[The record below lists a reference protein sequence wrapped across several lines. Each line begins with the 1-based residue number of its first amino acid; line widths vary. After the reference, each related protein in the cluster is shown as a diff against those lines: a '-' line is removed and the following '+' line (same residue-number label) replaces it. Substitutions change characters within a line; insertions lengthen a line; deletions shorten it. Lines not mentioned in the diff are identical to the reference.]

1 MKILSK
7 CILVI
12 CLAVFLFSGWK
23 LYGYYRNYHGG
34 RKEYDHLKEYV
45 KETAPEE
52 DTEKQ
57 EKKEKPADKC
67 PVKVDFAA
75 LKKINPQVVGWI
87 WLDDQINYPIVQG
100 EDNDYYLHVTYQ
112 GSRNFSGAIFLD
124 YVCRPDFMSDNSI
137 VYGHNLKNGA
147 MFGML
152 KKYYDT
158 EYNEKADY
166 REHEAVWIITPDREL
181 EYKVFSAREISVV
194 EDKNVYMVE
203 FDSED
208 SFDSYLKDAV
218 KKSLYPTR
226 NEPDPQGRILTLS
239 TCTSTSEAGRFVV
252 QAALVQETLTNE

>member
-1 MKILSK
+1 MKIVYG
-7 CILVI
+7 IIMAI

-34 RKEYDHLKEYV
+34 RKEYDQLKEYAE
-45 KETAPEE
+45 ETKQEPEE
-52 DTEKQ
+52 NTGKND
-57 EKKEKPADKC
+57 KPVDKC
-67 PVKVDFAA
+67 PVSVDFAA

-100 EDNDYYLHVTYQ
+100 EDNDYYLHRTFQ

-158 EYNEKADY
+158 EYNAEADY
-166 REHEAVWIITPDREL
+166 KKHEVIWIITPEREL

-194 EDKNVYMVE
+194 EDKSVYMVK

-208 SFDSYLKDAV
+208 SFEDYLKNAV

-226 NEPDPQGRILTLS
+226 NQPDRERRILTLS
-239 TCTSTSEAGRFVV
+239 TCTSTSESGRFVV
-252 QAALVQETLTNE
+252 QATLVQEELKGE